1 MCSIA
6 ASKSCFIRTKRRPFF
21 QGFCRFK
28 GLKSSLRHLSLFP
41 MTATRQKFLS
51 FSFSYSGPSLPFKMT
66 AMLSCLMTRS
76 TTSLAVVLVVT
87 EILTLVPWA
96 RPAKEIGNKILSYS
110 CAINTHYLYRRPRTP
125 GGCWALDC
133 GSVWGRA
140 GT

>member
-1 MCSIA
+1 MECNGPWKSTGCMIDIKGQSDYHKIHTEASKYIFYNIVVCRDMCSIA

-51 FSFSYSGPSLPFKMT
+51 FSFSYSGPSLPFRMT

-76 TTSLAVVLVVT
+76 TTSLAVVFVVT
-87 EILTLVPWA
+87 EIFTLVP
-96 RPAKEIGNKILSYS
+96 
-110 CAINTHYLYRRPRTP
+110 
-125 GGCWALDC
+125 
-133 GSVWGRA
+133 
-140 GT
+140 